1 VPLGQGL
8 GAALEGEDLGLY
20 VFLAIFTASVKFFAP
35 LFQADRTALFQA
47 DNLRERVL
55 AIVMV
60 CGLFFLYSKKT
71 QSRFNITGDIK
82 HHFDFLPY
90 K

>member
-35 LFQADRTALFQA
+35 LFQAERTALFQA

-55 AIVMV
+55 AIVMLVV
-60 CGLFFLYSKKT
+60 CFFVYGEG
-71 QSRFNITGDIK
+71 I
-82 HHFDFLPY
+82 
-90 K
+90 